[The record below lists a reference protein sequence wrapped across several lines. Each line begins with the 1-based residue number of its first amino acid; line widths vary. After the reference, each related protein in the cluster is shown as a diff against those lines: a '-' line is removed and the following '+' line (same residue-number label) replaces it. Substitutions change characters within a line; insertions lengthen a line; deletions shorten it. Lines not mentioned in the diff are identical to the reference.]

1 MLTHKIFL
9 DKVCVI
15 DNYHIFTASTSPR
28 NIQFTDEGVKTE
40 SGRRRREYLITWQVC
55 VELSGTSKIQFSLF
69 LTYKTMS
76 MLCN

>member
-40 SGRRRREYLITWQVC
+40 SGRRRREYLITCW
-55 VELSGTSKIQFSLF
+55 L
-69 LTYKTMS
+69 
-76 MLCN
+76 